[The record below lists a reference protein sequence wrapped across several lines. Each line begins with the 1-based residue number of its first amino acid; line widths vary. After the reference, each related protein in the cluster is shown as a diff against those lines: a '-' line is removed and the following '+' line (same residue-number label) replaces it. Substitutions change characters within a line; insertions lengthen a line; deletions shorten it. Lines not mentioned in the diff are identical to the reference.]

1 MGTQTTLICSKSY
14 SMANDKI
21 QMAVASKVPFTYPT
35 STQITLLFKNYTEE
49 DTKSECFPLRIRKLL
64 TIGPKEHTMTGWLRW
79 QVTVLS
85 LNVSL
90 ISPMVLL
97 LVSGLHIFVL
107 EETSNLK

>member
-1 MGTQTTLICSKSY
+1 MGICSKSF
-14 SMANDKI
+14 SMANDKV

-35 STQITLLFKNYTEE
+35 NIQITPLFKNYTDE
-49 DTKSECFPLRIRKLL
+49 DTKLEFSPSPIRKLP
-64 TIGPKEHTMTGWLRW
+64 TIGPKELTMTGWLRW

-90 ISPMVLL
+90 ILPMVLL